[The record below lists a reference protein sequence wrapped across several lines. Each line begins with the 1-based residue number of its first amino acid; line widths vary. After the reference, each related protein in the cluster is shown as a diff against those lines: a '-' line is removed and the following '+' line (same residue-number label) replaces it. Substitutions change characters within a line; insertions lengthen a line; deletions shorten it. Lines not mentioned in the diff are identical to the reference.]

1 MTELLDAALMI
12 LLSCDYNVMSLG
24 NYKNTVGKYQILLQ
38 KLGFDENLLKIHNSS
53 KKYLNDHLQK

>member
-53 KKYLNDHLQK
+53 KKYEK